1 MAGYSP
7 MELGCGARLHVTFEG
22 GRSYLKFPIYNR
34 RMFCP
39 LIRHSIKTFLQRN
52 YTLTLT
58 LRTMS
63 SMKVVQITKPG
74 GVEAL
79 QYADAHIDHPGKDQ
93 VLVRN
98 AYSGVNFI
106 DTYTCSVGLN

>member
-1 MAGYSP
+1 M
-7 MELGCGARLHVTFEG
+7 T
-22 GRSYLKFPIYNR
+22 
-34 RMFCP
+34 
-39 LIRHSIKTFLQRN
+39 
-52 YTLTLT
+52 
-58 LRTMS
+58 

-79 QYADAHIDHPGKDQ
+79 QYTDAHIDHPGKDE

-106 DTYTCSVGLN
+106 DTYEGRIGLD